1 MPGAGAEFSDEDE
14 VLGDGGDEDDN
25 AERDEGYS
33 GEEREAGLVDGGG
46 VGLQGGLGGLH
57 LAKEETEA
65 SDGEAHA
72 HETEAGADPGEEG
85 ALGGEEDARVA
96 FGSVGGHV
104 VTVAF
109 RRWVLSVVRWVVG
122 RSVKQIPFG
131 NDKGQ
136 RTSAAKAAMGA
147 VRVAARLKPCP

>member
-1 MPGAGAEFSDEDE
+1 MCLSLLTKDEKVDGHRDADEGEERGEQDRVAGDAGVPGAGAEFSDEDE
-14 VLGDGGDEDDN
+14 VLGDGGDEDDD

-46 VGLQGGLGGLH
+46 VGLQGRLGGLH
-57 LAKEETEA
+57 LAKEEAEA

-72 HETEAGADPGEEG
+72 HESEAGADPGEEG
-85 ALGGEEDARVA
+85 ALRGEEDARVA

-109 RRWVLSVVRWVVG
+109 WRCPLSVVRC
-122 RSVKQIPFG
+122 PFG
-131 NDKGQ
+131 
-136 RTSAAKAAMGA
+136 S
-147 VRVAARLKPCP
+147 